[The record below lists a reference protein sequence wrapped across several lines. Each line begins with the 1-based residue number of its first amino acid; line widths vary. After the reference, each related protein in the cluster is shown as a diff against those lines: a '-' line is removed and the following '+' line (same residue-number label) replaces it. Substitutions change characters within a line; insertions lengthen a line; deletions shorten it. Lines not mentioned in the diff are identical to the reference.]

1 MKPSFPRSRF
11 RQGISLIEM
20 LVYMSVLVVI
30 LGVGYSALYRCLDHS
45 RALRRSADDIANALH
60 AGEDWRID
68 VRAASGNIQLEN
80 MRDEQIVRLPGKR
93 GEVSYRFADH
103 TIFRRLGHN
112 EWSPL
117 LADVKAS
124 NFVHDQRSQVT
135 AWRWELELQP
145 HARKLASVKPLFTFL
160 AVPTGDPPK

>member
-1 MKPSFPRSRF
+1 MKFSLPIGRS

-45 RALRRSADDIANALH
+45 NALRRSADDIANALH
-60 AGEDWRID
+60 AGEDWRADIR
-68 VRAASGNIQLEN
+68 VAGGRIQLETLP
-80 MRDEQIVRLPGKR
+80 DGQIIRLPGIR
-93 GEVSYRFADH
+93 GDVSYRFADH
-103 TIFRRLGHN
+103 TIFRRLGNN

-117 LADVKAS
+117 LANVKTS
-124 NFVHDQRSQVT
+124 NFIRDQRPRVT

-145 HARKLASVKPLFTFL
+145 RARKLTSVKPLFTFL
-160 AVPTGDPPK
+160 AVPVGDLPK